1 MKTKNIVIGGMLT
14 GLAIMIPLIFG
25 GTPLMIVIPP
35 GFTATIASHLP
46 SMLAMAISPGVAL
59 MVGIGSALGFTIR
72 VSAVVGARAL
82 THSDFGGIG
91 ALAYKNGMPFW
102 AVLLITAPIHAIR
115 STYTFTFG
123 FDFHQAF
130 VVTGIG
136 TAIHHLIDSA
146 VTITVYQSLIHLSIL
161 RKPSLQ
167 KGLKTFF
174 CFGVGHYVY

>member
-46 SMLAMAISPGVAL
+46 SMLAMAISPGVAI
-59 MVGIGSALGFTIR
+59 MVGIGSALGFTLR
-72 VSAVVGARAL
+72 VSALVGARAL
-82 THSDFGGIG
+82 THAVFGGVG
-91 ALAYKNGMPFW
+91 ALAYRKGMPFW
-102 AVLLITAPIHAIR
+102 AVLLITAPIHALSEALILLP
-115 STYTFTFG
+115 FG

-130 VVTGIG
+130 IVTGIG

-146 VTITVYQSLIHLSIL
+146 VTITVYHSLIHLSIL
-161 RKPSLQ
+161 KKPSLQ
-167 KGLKTFF
+167 KRS
-174 CFGVGHYVY
+174 

>member
-46 SMLAMAISPGVAL
+46 SMLAMAISPGVAI
-59 MVGIGSALGFTIR
+59 MVGVGSALGFTLR

-82 THSDFGGIG
+82 THSVFGGIG
-91 ALAYKNGMPFW
+91 ALAYENGMPFW
-102 AVLLITAPIHAIR
+102 AVLLITTPIHALSEALILLP
-115 STYTFTFG
+115 FG
-123 FDFHQAF
+123 FDFYQAL
-130 VVTGIG
+130 VVTGVG

-146 VTITVYQSLIHLSIL
+146 ITLTVYHSLVHLSIL
-161 RKPSLQ
+161 KKPSLQ
-167 KGLKTFF
+167 KRS
-174 CFGVGHYVY
+174 